1 MEAAG
6 VRFGGS
12 IGDGRP
18 YRRNIRFGR
27 SGAEK
32 WP

>member
-12 IGDGRP
+12 IGDGGP

-27 SGAEK
+27 SGA
-32 WP
+32 